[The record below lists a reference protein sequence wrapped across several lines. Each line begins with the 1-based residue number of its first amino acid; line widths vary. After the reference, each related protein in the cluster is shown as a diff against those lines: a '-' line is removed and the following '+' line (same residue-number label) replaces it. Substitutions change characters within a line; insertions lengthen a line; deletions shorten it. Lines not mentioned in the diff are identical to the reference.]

1 MGSKKNL
8 YRLIVLL
15 FGILFCIS
23 CKTEINE
30 NIQNIDRK
38 PDIEP
43 DYSDVTIPPNI
54 APMNFSI
61 REEGD
66 FFNVIATSGLSGYQI
81 KIKSSH
87 GMIRFP
93 EKLWRK
99 LVNESMGDTIEFQ
112 IYASKKQGGA
122 IEEYNPFSMIVAR
135 ERIDPYL
142 VYRLIHP
149 GY

>member
-66 FFNVIATSGLSGYQI
+66 FFNVIATS
-81 KIKSSH
+81 
-87 GMIRFP
+87 
-93 EKLWRK
+93 
-99 LVNESMGDTIEFQ
+99 
-112 IYASKKQGGA
+112 
-122 IEEYNPFSMIVAR
+122 
-135 ERIDPYL
+135 
-142 VYRLIHP
+142 
-149 GY
+149 